1 MLLKKIFKHFW
12 LQKNGNKKN
21 LPLLNPT
28 PDELLRLLKST
39 DKTASEY
46 SLLKSN
52 DNLNTTKKLNTAL
65 KNIDQTLKKEGSD
78 SLLILQKSDILI
90 RKEKYKQALQL
101 LHGIYKDKSDSE
113 SSKTAKELILLS
125 HHLRQK
131 NAQKK
136 NIKTLEKLHS
146 ILRKYN
152 YKPRKIPPSNNLS
165 PGFDIIK
172 SIQQESRQARTSD
185 LPNLSRELIE
195 QTLQAG
201 YQSPWLLHDK
211 ALSLIK
217 MGQRAK
223 ALSIL
228 RELQAE
234 SQGEE
239 LITSISKTIRFIKN
253 NPKQDPRKIDAYL
266 SKESMQIIKSSD
278 LKTTFLSE
286 LEKAG
291 PEANVKILIL
301 KQARSTCKKN
311 SQETINLCNLVLDYI
326 PGDNKSLQLKGEA
339 LARLGRDSEAV
350 KIWKDLNKAN
360 NKKAAN
366 KVFDLISQNIC
377 SKAHLI
383 SSKKSPKAAITY
395 YIKEN
400 LRHKITPTLNK
411 QISKILMDLNKE
423 VDDFI
428 SPELQKHQLQLLF
441 NTIVIDYIEGQMRKQ
456 GRLDDS
462 SKAQKPDTIGKTA
475 SKAG

>member
-52 DNLNTTKKLNTAL
+52 DNLNTTQKLNTAL
-65 KNIDQTLKKEGSD
+65 KNIDQTLKKEGRN

-291 PEANVKILIL
+291 PETNVKILIL

-326 PGDNKSLQLKGEA
+326 PGDNKSLQLKGET

-411 QISKILMDLNKE
+411 QISKILMELNKE
-423 VDDFI
+423 VDVFI

-441 NTIVIDYIEGQMRKQ
+441 NTLVIDYIEGQMRKQ

>member
-52 DNLNTTKKLNTAL
+52 DNLNTTKKLNRAL
-65 KNIDQTLKKEGSD
+65 KNIDQTLKKEGRN

-90 RKEKYKQALQL
+90 RKERYKQALQL

-278 LKTTFLSE
+278 LNTTFLSE

-350 KIWKDLNKAN
+350 EIWKDLKKAN

-411 QISKILMDLNKE
+411 QISKIMMDLNKE

>member
-52 DNLNTTKKLNTAL
+52 DNLNTTKKLNRAL
-65 KNIDQTLKKEGSD
+65 KNIDQTLKKEGRN

-131 NAQKK
+131 NAQEK

-152 YKPRKIPPSNNLS
+152 YKPRNIPPSNNLP
-165 PGFDIIK
+165 PGFDIIE

-311 SQETINLCNLVLDYI
+311 SQETINLCSLVLDYI

-366 KVFDLISQNIC
+366 KVFDLILQNIC

-428 SPELQKHQLQLLF
+428 TPELQEHQLQLLF

>member
-39 DKTASEY
+39 DKTTSEY

-52 DNLNTTKKLNTAL
+52 DNLNTTQKLNRAL
-65 KNIDQTLKKEGSD
+65 KNIDQTLKKEGRN

-152 YKPRKIPPSNNLS
+152 YKPRNIPPSNNLS

-301 KQARSTCKKN
+301 KQARSTCKKD

-326 PGDNKSLQLKGEA
+326 PGDNKSLQLKGET

-377 SKAHLI
+377 SKAHLVR
-383 SSKKSPKAAITY
+383 SKKSPKAAITY

-411 QISKILMDLNKE
+411 QISKILMELNKE

>member
-52 DNLNTTKKLNTAL
+52 DNLNTTKKLNRAL
-65 KNIDQTLKKEGSD
+65 KNIDQTLNTEGRN

-113 SSKTAKELILLS
+113 SSKTAKELILLL
-125 HHLRQK
+125 HHLREK

-311 SQETINLCNLVLDYI
+311 SQETINLCSLVLDYI

-383 SSKKSPKAAITY
+383 SSKKSPKAAITF

-441 NTIVIDYIEGQMRKQ
+441 NTIVIDYIEEQMRKQ

>member
-39 DKTASEY
+39 DKTTSEY

-52 DNLNTTKKLNTAL
+52 DNLNTTQKLNRAL
-65 KNIDQTLKKEGSD
+65 KNIDQTLKKEGRN

-152 YKPRKIPPSNNLS
+152 YKPRSIPPSNNLS

-301 KQARSTCKKN
+301 KQARSTCKKD

-326 PGDNKSLQLKGEA
+326 PGDNKTLQLKGET

-377 SKAHLI
+377 SKAHLVR
-383 SSKKSPKAAITY
+383 SKKSPKAAITY

-411 QISKILMDLNKE
+411 QISKILMELNKE
-423 VDDFI
+423 VDDFK

-462 SKAQKPDTIGKTA
+462 SKARKPDTIGKTA